1 MTAASPSGDLPS
13 GAASPAS
20 ELGARLGN
28 AERLLASWGLLAL
41 GVVPLTIL
49 QQIDALLMYAAP
61 LDVVRD
67 FALLVLLSG
76 IPATLLLVLASLA
89 QRVFAAVR
97 RRPGTGSLLV
107 DAIVLMPALWMLLW
121 QLSRFAWLW
130 VKQATGHEALVSP
143 QLRYAVMAALLLF
156 MFVGWRFVDRSRW
169 YARLMEHLRALKRP
183 LILALLASAGLLLAS
198 PPQWASD
205 APAPAT
211 AAGSRPN
218 VILIT
223 VDALSALDANVCGDG
238 PTPMPQL
245 RAFARRANCY
255 THLYAASNFT
265 TPTTSTLE
273 TGLLPWSHLAT
284 QLTAKVAEP
293 LQRNTLA
300 QALHEA
306 GYGTY
311 TSTDNQLA
319 SVRQRATQSGYLEH
333 AISPSRLL
341 RDRLRAA
348 LSIWPQSSVPM
359 LVDNG
364 LSFLGAFDT
373 LIYAER
379 NPFDSG
385 AVLGRVPKFLA
396 ANGGQR
402 PAFVWVHS
410 MPPHSPYLPPP
421 ATKYK
426 LLPQGELDRWAD
438 FMGDNVPYAEAQQ
451 PRVDKHR
458 LRYRESIMATDM
470 ALGQLLARLERDGVM
485 EKSLVIISADHGE
498 SFEKG
503 FLGHAGPKLHEAVI
517 RVPLIVMAPGQ
528 RQGRIVETPISQA
541 DIAPSVLDW
550 LGLPAL
556 TRTDGRSLAAS
567 WRGDPIEAVPLFSMS
582 MERQS
587 RFRPLKVG
595 HFAVIDG
602 PLKLIVNL
610 QQPQSAQLFDL
621 AQDPL
626 EQVDVAA
633 KRREDVARLSA
644 LLHRKLELA
653 DGRRAPSA
661 AP

>member
-1 MTAASPSGDLPS
+1 VNPAGRSD
-13 GAASPAS
+13 GAADSAAAAAPPIRS
-20 ELGARLGN
+20 W
-28 AERLLASWGLLAL
+28 ERWLASWGLLAL

-49 QQIDALLMYAAP
+49 QQIDALLMYATP
-61 LDVVRD
+61 MDVLRD

-76 IPATLLLVLASLA
+76 LPATALVLLALASKHLLRAVRGRDGTSTLLL
-89 QRVFAAVR
+89 
-97 RRPGTGSLLV
+97 
-107 DAIVLMPALWMLLW
+107 DAIALMPALWMLLW
-121 QLSRFAWLW
+121 QLSRIAWLW
-130 VKQATGHEALVSP
+130 VKQATGHDALVSP
-143 QLRYAVMAALLLF
+143 PLRYTVMVVLLLI
-156 MFVGWRFVDRSRW
+156 MFAGWRFVDRSRW
-169 YARLMEHLRALKRP
+169 QARLIEHVRALKKP
-183 LILALLASAGLLLAS
+183 LVVTLLAALALLFLS
-198 PPQWASD
+198 PPQLADS
-205 APAPAT
+205 APAPAVD
-211 AAGSRPN
+211 AASRPN
-218 VILIT
+218 IVLIT
-223 VDALSALDANVCGDG
+223 VDALSAIDANVCGDS

-245 RAFARRANCY
+245 RAFARQATCY

-293 LQRNTLA
+293 LQSHTLA
-300 QALHEA
+300 RALHDA
-306 GYGTY
+306 GYATY
-311 TSTDNQLA
+311 TTTDNHLA
-319 SVRQRATQSGYLEH
+319 SVRQRATQSGYLAH

-385 AVLGRVPKFLA
+385 AVLGRVPEFLA
-396 ANGGQR
+396 ANGGRR

-485 EKSLVIISADHGE
+485 ENSLVIISADHGE

-556 TRTDGRSLAAS
+556 IRTDGRSLAAS
-567 WRGDPIEAVPLFSMS
+567 WRGEPIEAVPLFSMS

-626 EQVDVAA
+626 EQVDVSA

-644 LLHRKLELA
+644 LLHRQLELA
-653 DGRRAPSA
+653 EGRRAPSA